1 MIGLSIA
8 VFTASAALVGSARAL
23 ARRRR
28 NLGELL
34 APARL
39 DPAEAEAQECG
50 RRFNWSVAALALAA
64 AGRVLAVP
72 AGANLALTPLIVYL
86 QWPWLK
92 AAWADLVERR
102 TVKIVGLMVVTFTGG
117 WIYGAYAP
125 IAFAI
130 FAYSLSLK
138 ITSLTRERSRQKLI
152 HLFDHQ
158 PQTVWLL
165 VEGAE
170 VETPFQ
176 QVKAGDTVVAYA
188 GQAIPVDGVVAAGMA
203 TVDQHRLTGEAQP
216 VERAAGDP
224 VLAATLVLRGWLHV
238 RVERAGHE
246 TVAMQVA
253 QILQRTTSYH
263 LAVEQRG
270 LKLAE
275 DCVMPSVALSAATLP
290 FLGASSA
297 LAVFFA
303 RPGID
308 MYYAGPLALLNFLYL
323 SASHGIL
330 VKDGRSL
337 ELMHSIDTVVFDK
350 TGTLTQEQPEV
361 AAIHT
366 DGAFDEWQV
375 LAYAAAAE
383 HRQSHPIAKAIL
395 AEAGRRGLE
404 LPDTGETRCE
414 VGFGIQVTVG
424 GHSVRVGSRRFIEG
438 EGLNLPPALERAQAQ
453 SAALGHSMV
462 FVAVDGALAG
472 AVELR
477 PSLRPE
483 APAIV
488 AKLKSRGLKLAIVS
502 GDRVEPTRH
511 LAERLGIEEYFADV
525 LPEDKARHIEALQQ
539 QGRSVCFLGD
549 GINDAIALKTAHVS
563 VSLHGATSIAQDA
576 AQIVLMDQSLRQLP
590 NLFVLSQRLDF
601 NLNTSFRISVA
612 TGAGIIASIYLF
624 GGGIGAMASIS
635 AFAVLGIISNA
646 MLPLLGTLKKVE
658 GEGEDAALAALTT
671 PNKPRKNP

>member
-1 MIGLSIA
+1 MISLSIA
-8 VFTASAALVGSARAL
+8 VFTGSAALVGSARAL
-23 ARRRR
+23 LRRRR
-28 NLGELL
+28 NLGDLL
-34 APARL
+34 APSRL
-39 DPAEAEAQECG
+39 DPAEAEARECE
-50 RRFNWSVAALALAA
+50 RRFNWSAVALGLAVT
-64 AGRVLAVP
+64 GRVLAVP
-72 AGANLALTPLIVYL
+72 AGLNLVMTPLIVYL
-86 QWPWLK
+86 QWPWLN

-102 TVKIVGLMVVTFTGG
+102 TIKIVGLMAITFTGG
-117 WIYGAYAP
+117 WIYGAYAAM
-125 IAFAI
+125 AFAI

-158 PQTVWLL
+158 PQSVWVLIDG
-165 VEGAE
+165 VE

-176 QVKAGDTVVAYA
+176 QVQAGDTVVAYA
-188 GQAIPVDGVVAAGMA
+188 GQAIPVDGVVVAGMA

-216 VERAAGDP
+216 VERSGGDA

-238 RVERAGHE
+238 RVERAGRE

-253 QILQRTTSYH
+253 EILQRTTAYH

-275 DCVMPSVALSAATLP
+275 DCVMPSVALSAVTLP
-290 FLGASSA
+290 FLGVGSA
-297 LAVFFA
+297 ISVFFA
-303 RPGID
+303 RPGVD

-323 SASHGIL
+323 SASRGIL

-337 ELMHSIDTVVFDK
+337 ELMHRIDTVVFDK

-366 DGAFDEWQV
+366 TGAFDEWQV

-414 VGFGIQVTVG
+414 VGFGVQVTVG
-424 GHSVRVGSRRFIEG
+424 GQSVRVGSRRFIEG
-438 EGLNLPPALERAQAQ
+438 EGLNLPPALDRAQAQ
-453 SAALGHSMV
+453 SAAFGHSMV
-462 FVAVDGALAG
+462 FVAVDGGLAG

-477 PSLRPE
+477 PTLRPE

-488 AKLKSRGLKLAIVS
+488 AELKSRGLKLAILS

-511 LAERLGIEEYFADV
+511 LAERLGIDEYFADV
-525 LPEDKARHIEALQQ
+525 LPEDKARHIERLQLE
-539 QGRSVCFLGD
+539 GRSVCFLGD

-576 AQIVLMDQSLRQLP
+576 AQIVLMDQSLNQLP
-590 NLFVLSQRLDF
+590 ALFDLSRRLDF

-612 TGAGIIASIYLF
+612 TGAGIIGSIYLF
-624 GGGIGAMASIS
+624 GGGIGAMATIS
-635 AFAVLGIISNA
+635 AFAVLVIISNA

-658 GEGEDAALAALTT
+658 GEAEDPALAGL
-671 PNKPRKNP
+671 PRPDER